1 MNSSIW
7 MRSWHE
13 AVRRWSNN
21 TWERVWTG
29 FLALKPP
36 PRSFIDRMKNV
47 AFGAFLRKKKQAM
60 LY

>member
-1 MNSSIW
+1 